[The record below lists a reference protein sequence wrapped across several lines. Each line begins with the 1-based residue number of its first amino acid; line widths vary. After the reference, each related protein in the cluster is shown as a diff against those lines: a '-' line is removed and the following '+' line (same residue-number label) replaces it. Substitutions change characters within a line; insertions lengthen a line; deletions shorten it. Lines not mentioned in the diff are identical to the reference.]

1 MEKVTKVKHGS
12 SSKAEET
19 EGARRATGVSSATA
33 DEKKSAQ
40 LPPNPEVLPKAK
52 RRRFTAA
59 YKLRILQETDSCT
72 DHGQIG
78 QILRREGLYASQLS
92 KWRRQRQE
100 GTLKSL
106 SHNTRGRKPKA
117 ESHLANRIDELEK
130 ENEELRKK
138 LKQAEAVIGV
148 QKKISELFGITAE
161 SFPMN
166 ESI

>member
-40 LPPNPEVLPKAK
+40 SPPNPEVLPKAK

-59 YKLRILQETDSCT
+59 YKLSILQEADSCT
-72 DHGQIG
+72 EPGQIG
-78 QILRREGLYASQLS
+78 QILRREGLYASHLT
-92 KWRRQRQE
+92 KWRQQRQE
-100 GTLKSL
+100 GALKSL
-106 SHNTRGRKPKA
+106 FNNTRGRKPKA
-117 ESHLANRIDELEK
+117 ESHLVNRISELEK

-161 SFPMN
+161 SLPMN